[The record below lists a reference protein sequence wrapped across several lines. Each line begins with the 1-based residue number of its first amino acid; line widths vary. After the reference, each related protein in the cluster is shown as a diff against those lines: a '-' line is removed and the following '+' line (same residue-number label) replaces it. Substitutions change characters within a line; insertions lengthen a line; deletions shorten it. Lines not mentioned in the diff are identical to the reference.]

1 MSSDSIPICRRQSRQ
16 DEYHRA
22 VNRETTN
29 NTTSRSLS
37 RVRFRTS
44 TETNPQSSLSQMK
57 SILKKVSS
65 NYSILPRTSSVDRDI
80 ARLTSVKQRR
90 NSFYKSDDADEENL
104 SDQSTTDSC
113 LGSLSSDENSSY
125 VITQHQLETLV

>member
-22 VNRETTN
+22 VNRE
-29 NTTSRSLS
+29 TTSRSLS

>member
-1 MSSDSIPICRRQSRQ
+1 
-16 DEYHRA
+16 
-22 VNRETTN
+22 
-29 NTTSRSLS
+29 
-37 RVRFRTS
+37 
-44 TETNPQSSLSQMK
+44 MK

>member
-44 TETNPQSSLSQMK
+44 TEINPQSSLSQMK

>member
-22 VNRETTN
+22 INREPT
-29 NTTSRSLS
+29 NTTRSLS
-37 RVRFRTS
+37 RVRF
-44 TETNPQSSLSQMK
+44 TETNSQEFPSSSSQKK

-65 NYSILPRTSSVDRDI
+65 HYRTSSVDRDI
-80 ARLTSVKQRR
+80 ARLTSVKPPHR
-90 NSFYKSDDADEENL
+90 NTCYISDDADEENS

-113 LGSLSSDENSSY
+113 LGSLSSDDNNSY

>member
-22 VNRETTN
+22 VNRETT

-65 NYSILPRTSSVDRDI
+65 NYSNLPRSSSVDRDI